1 MVSFSPD
8 GQTLAAASGDGT
20 VRLGNLQ
27 GVVLQTLPGHDNV
40 VFSVSFSPDGQ
51 AVASASGDGTVK
63 LWSLQG
69 EVLQT
74 FTDHDDAV
82 FSVSFSPDG
91 QAVASA
97 SGDGTVILW
106 NFDLEDLLDRSC
118 DWFSDYLQNPA
129 VPDAEKRALCP
140 DRVAPLRQAASPTRS
155 PFGQVVGWVRQWFDL
170 S

>member
-1 MVSFSPD
+1 MATANVSSRDSPIP
-8 GQTLAAASGDGT
+8 GGTRLKAISWLRAAVYQLGFIGRNTLSDHED
-20 VRLGNLQ
+20 
-27 GVVLQTLPGHDNV
+27 GVV
-40 VFSVSFSPDGQ
+40 
-51 AVASASGDGTVK
+51 
-63 LWSLQG
+63 
-69 EVLQT
+69 
-74 FTDHDDAV
+74 
-82 FSVSFSPDG
+82 SVSFSPDG

-170 S
+170 T